1 MQETR
6 TKFMC
11 PKVQAIKQ
19 RMHEYQERTFPFKI
33 SIWSEREKMTTE
45 VLRFR
50 SDFEAQDFLKKR
62 CLKKGLK
69 HCHKGSFGKLDMSLE
84 YSLQKL

>member
-19 RMHEYQERTFPFKI
+19 RMHEYQEKTFPFKI

-50 SDFEAQDFLKKR
+50 TDFEAQTFLKKT

-69 HCHKGSFGKLDMSLE
+69 HYHKGSFGKLDMTLE
-84 YSLQKL
+84 YSLRKL

>member
-1 MQETR
+1 MQDTR
-6 TKFMC
+6 TKFVC

-19 RMHEYQERTFPFKI
+19 RMQAHQEKTFPFKI

-50 SDFEAQDFLKKR
+50 SDFDAQDFLKKR
-62 CLKKGLK
+62 CIKKGLK
-69 HCHKGSFGKLDMSLE
+69 HYHKGSFGKLDMTLE
-84 YSLQKL
+84 YSLRKL